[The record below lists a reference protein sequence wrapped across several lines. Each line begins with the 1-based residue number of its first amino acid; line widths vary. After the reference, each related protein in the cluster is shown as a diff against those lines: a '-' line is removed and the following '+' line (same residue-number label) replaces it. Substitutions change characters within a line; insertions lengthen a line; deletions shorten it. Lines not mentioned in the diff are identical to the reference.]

1 MAYSTQDILNQM
13 ATLSG
18 QGLSNADVIAQLGT
32 MGISPMQAVDA
43 YSTRSDLFAQPDE
56 IMQGA
61 SFGSPESTQA
71 WVDKNAANPRY
82 QARSQMLDY
91 ASQFMP
97 PAPDLSATYF
107 NPDGSGYQT
116 SNTPPAPRAPDRV
129 GGGFGGPG
137 AFGQYG
143 GYGAFGTQ
151 SNPWMSGVAD
161 DIMRR
166 TNDALGQSFNGIR
179 SNAVG
184 VGGLG
189 GSRQGVAEGVATRGA
204 MDSMQGNLANLYG
217 QDWTNTQNRGLQQ
230 YNTDTSAY
238 LGNQG
243 QWLNYGLGV
252 GGLQNQ
258 RYGMDQNYNL
268 GLGNQALTNQG
279 QQLGFYNTQRQLD
292 QSGLALGANL
302 YANGIGGEWS
312 PIQNAADIYK
322 PFSGMGGS
330 ETASSSN
337 GGGALGALGGLWGG
351 AKFGKDMGWWG

>member
-204 MDSMQGNLANLYG
+204 MDSMQGNLANLFG

-230 YNTDTSAY
+230 YGIDTNAA

-243 QWLNYGLGV
+243 QMLNYDLGL

-268 GLGNQALTNQG
+268 GLGSQALTNQG
-279 QQLGFYNTQRQLD
+279 QQMSFYGQQRGQDLQQLG
-292 QSGLALGANL
+292 LGADL
-302 YANGIGGEWS
+302 YSRGIGGEWA
-312 PIQNAADIYK
+312 PIQNAGSAYS
-322 PFSGMGGS
+322 PFSGFGSTTSSGQQGG
-330 ETASSSN
+330 
-337 GGGALGALGGLWGG
+337 GWQGGIGGALAGGSL
-351 AKFGKDMGWWG
+351 ARQLSWW

>member
-61 SFGSPESTQA
+61 SFGTPESTQA

-82 QARSQMLDY
+82 QALSQMLDY
-91 ASQFMP
+91 STQFMP
-97 PAPDLSATYF
+97 PAPDLSSTYF
-107 NPDGSGYQT
+107 GSGGGYR
-116 SNTPPAPRAPDRV
+116 SSPPAQRPPVMV
-129 GGGFGGPG
+129 GGGSFGK
-137 AFGQYG
+137 
-143 GYGAFGTQ
+143 Q

-166 TNDALGQSFNGIR
+166 TNDALGRAFNGIR

-204 MDSMQGNLANLYG
+204 MDSMQGNLANLFG

-230 YNTDTSAY
+230 YGIDTNAA

-243 QWLNYGLGV
+243 QMLNYDLGL

-268 GLGNQALTNQG
+268 GLGSQALTNQG
-279 QQLGFYNTQRQLD
+279 QQMSFYGQQRGQDLQQLG
-292 QSGLALGANL
+292 LGADL
-302 YANGIGGEWS
+302 YSRGIGGEWA
-312 PIQNAADIYK
+312 PIQNAGSAYS
-322 PFSGMGGS
+322 PFTGFGSTTNSGQQGGGL
-330 ETASSSN
+330 A
-337 GGGALGALGGLWGG
+337 GGIGGALAGGSL
-351 AKFGKDMGWWG
+351 ARQMSWW